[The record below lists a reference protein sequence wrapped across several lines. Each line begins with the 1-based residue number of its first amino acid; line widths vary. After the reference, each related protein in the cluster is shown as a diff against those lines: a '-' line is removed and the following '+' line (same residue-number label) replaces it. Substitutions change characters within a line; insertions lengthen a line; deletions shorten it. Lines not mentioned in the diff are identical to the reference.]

1 MGRAETI
8 EAILSFCK
16 VRLVL
21 SDMIIVVTLTAG
33 GFWKF
38 ELCWILWWTVAKLL
52 VRSSSFLEK
61 KLTCARDRHTLHYK
75 VVWISQ
81 KSKCTS
87 RVTLPQT
94 LDFVGFFGF
103 FLTSQVLSTNNATIT
118 LDFVYAMW
126 RHFRWGCPSTSIL
139 PRNLYPLVRVCLL
152 PKIIDQYPSHSSY
165 SLIPS

>member
-21 SDMIIVVTLTAG
+21 SDMIIVVTLMAG

-94 LDFVGFFGF
+94 LDFVGFFWLFPHITGVVNKQCNNNF
-103 FLTSQVLSTNNATIT
+103 RLCLCHVTSFQMGMPQHV
-118 LDFVYAMW
+118 
-126 RHFRWGCPSTSIL
+126 HFAKKPLPSCS
-139 PRNLYPLVRVCLL
+139 CLFTA
-152 PKIIDQYPSHSSY
+152 
-165 SLIPS
+165 